1 MLDRQAAAAL
11 DRALALVARRARILP
26 ALHPRNAA
34 AERARLTVELAA
46 GRVPVPRWDPLERR
60 DVRGL
65 LAELDGLRA
74 ALPQFLPGPIG
85 ALYLARLDELELDVA
100 LLDAL
105 GDPRRVRPIAAR
117 RYGRGRESV
126 GGRRLA
132 EHAADILAR
141 VTAEEDPPSVPASA
155 LASMMERAAREVGL
169 SLAVRLEARLSAGAA
184 TGDHTIYV
192 QDRPFGAVEAR
203 RLVAHEV
210 LGHALAGARGAREQ
224 FAIFEIGTAGS
235 FADQEGLA
243 IALEE
248 QAGALDGARW
258 RILAARVVATD
269 RMHEGASFGETARG
283 LVRDVG
289 LPPGV
294 AITTTERAYRGGG
307 VARDAGY
314 LAGLLRV
321 RAALAGGSPSVA
333 QLRARPLDGG
343 AIPPRRGAVGTG
355 HAPATPP

>member
-141 VTAEEDPPSVPASA
+141 GTAEEDPP
-155 LASMMERAAREVGL
+155 
-169 SLAVRLEARLSAGAA
+169 
-184 TGDHTIYV
+184 
-192 QDRPFGAVEAR
+192 
-203 RLVAHEV
+203 
-210 LGHALAGARGAREQ
+210 
-224 FAIFEIGTAGS
+224 
-235 FADQEGLA
+235 
-243 IALEE
+243 
-248 QAGALDGARW
+248 
-258 RILAARVVATD
+258 
-269 RMHEGASFGETARG
+269 
-283 LVRDVG
+283 
-289 LPPGV
+289 
-294 AITTTERAYRGGG
+294 
-307 VARDAGY
+307 
-314 LAGLLRV
+314 
-321 RAALAGGSPSVA
+321 
-333 QLRARPLDGG
+333 
-343 AIPPRRGAVGTG
+343 
-355 HAPATPP
+355 